1 MELNPR
7 FAKRKIGRPKK
18 LSPVRFLWNQL
29 LFLVL
34 AVIFIGGAQ
43 SNERLSLQNNL
54 QAELDHLA
62 EVIKLPGAN
71 LSIIL
76 PDGDILALSSGYADR
91 ELNIPMKP
99 SNKML
104 SGSIGKTYVAA
115 IAFQLIQENKLELSD
130 KVIDLLKDEK
140 WINQISNINELT
152 VEMLLAHTSGLPRYE
167 YFDDVWKSIKANPDR
182 VWSVYD
188 RMKYIFNAKPLHP
201 AGKGWAYS
209 DSNFI
214 LLGSIIEKI
223 TGLDYYDCFKS
234 LISGLSDLKNTV
246 PSDRRHIKGLAS
258 GYSGFLTKYGFP
270 EKVAENETVSFNPQ
284 MEWCGGGVA
293 STATDLAFWA
303 KSLYEDKVISPE
315 SVKKMV
321 TPSDFNTDL
330 PDGAKYGHGAIIDT
344 CDSVLYYGHQGF
356 FPGYLSIVQYSPDYR
371 FSIGFQLNRDNPST
385 NLSLNQLIKP
395 FRELVILHLNSSKN

>member
-140 WINQISNINELT
+140 WIIGGYCT
-152 VEMLLAHTSGLPRYE
+152 
-167 YFDDVWKSIKANPDR
+167 
-182 VWSVYD
+182 
-188 RMKYIFNAKPLHP
+188 
-201 AGKGWAYS
+201 
-209 DSNFI
+209 
-214 LLGSIIEKI
+214 
-223 TGLDYYDCFKS
+223 
-234 LISGLSDLKNTV
+234 LK
-246 PSDRRHIKGLAS
+246 
-258 GYSGFLTKYGFP
+258 
-270 EKVAENETVSFNPQ
+270 
-284 MEWCGGGVA
+284 
-293 STATDLAFWA
+293 
-303 KSLYEDKVISPE
+303 
-315 SVKKMV
+315 
-321 TPSDFNTDL
+321 
-330 PDGAKYGHGAIIDT
+330 
-344 CDSVLYYGHQGF
+344 
-356 FPGYLSIVQYSPDYR
+356 
-371 FSIGFQLNRDNPST
+371 
-385 NLSLNQLIKP
+385 IKP
-395 FRELVILHLNSSKN
+395 K